1 MLLRNA
7 VDETA
12 ACWTVAPTPIEAYR
26 TSGRRH
32 VALVIRGE
40 REAAGV
46 LKGFRNFL
54 MRGDVIT
61 VAVGLVVALA
71 FSNLVKAFTDSVIN
85 PLVAA
90 AQPGHIT
97 FGLGWQL
104 GKAGNKATFI
114 DIGSLISAVI
124 YFIVFMA
131 VVYFV
136 IVLPYKHIQARRG
149 VTVFGDEPTTKACEE
164 CLSDIPEAAQRCKYC
179 ASEQPR
185 SREKTPEFA
194 VDQH

>member
-1 MLLRNA
+1 M
-7 VDETA
+7 
-12 ACWTVAPTPIEAYR
+12 
-26 TSGRRH
+26 
-32 VALVIRGE
+32 
-40 REAAGV
+40 

-90 AQPGHIT
+90 AQPGHVT

-104 GKAGNKATFI
+104 GKAGNKATFV

-149 VTVFGDEPTTKACEE
+149 VTVFGVEPTTKACEE
-164 CLSDIPEAAQRCKYC
+164 CLSDIPEAARRCKYC

-185 SREKTPEFA
+185 SRETTTEFA
-194 VDQH
+194 VAATTSQSGTARARDAR